1 MDMNGTVN
9 VFVYGTLMKG
19 EHNHYFLSEAEYM
32 GEYKTEARWG
42 LLNIGSFPGL
52 VPHVMEVE
60 GEVYKVSKATLNAL
74 DRLEGVAHGLYR
86 RRDIVVFDDDGE
98 GVEVEVYLWNSVPH
112 STDSLFPSWRG
123 LA

>member
-1 MDMNGTVN
+1 MDMNETVN

-19 EHNHYFLSEAEYM
+19 EHNHYFLDKAEYI

-42 LLNIGSFPGL
+42 LLNVGAFPAL
-52 VPHVMEVE
+52 VPHVLEVK
-60 GEVYKVSKATLNAL
+60 GEVYKVSLSTLHAL

-86 RRDIVVFDDDGE
+86 RRDIVVFDDE
-98 GVEVEVYLWNSVPH
+98 GNGIEAEVYLWNAIPK
-112 STDSLFPSWRG
+112 STDALFPSWRE

>member
-1 MDMNGTVN
+1 MDIDETVN

-19 EHNHYFLSEAEYM
+19 EHNHYFLEKAEYI

-42 LLNIGSFPGL
+42 LINIGQFPAL
-52 VPHVMEVE
+52 VPHVLEVE
-60 GEVYKVSKATLNAL
+60 GEVYKVSLATLNTL

-86 RRDIVVFDDDGE
+86 RRDIVVYDENDE
-98 GVEVEVYLWNSVPH
+98 GIEAEVYIWNAIPKPSEAI
-112 STDSLFPSWRG
+112 FPSWRG

>member
-1 MDMNGTVN
+1 MDMNETVN

-19 EHNHYFLSEAEYM
+19 EHNHYFLDKEEYI

-42 LLNIGSFPGL
+42 LLNVGAFPAL
-52 VPHVMEVE
+52 VPHVFEVK
-60 GEVYKVSKATLNAL
+60 GEVYKVSLSTLHAL

-86 RRDIVVFDDDGE
+86 RRDIVVFDDAGNGIE
-98 GVEVEVYLWNSVPH
+98 AEVYLWNAIPK
-112 STDSLFPSWRG
+112 STEALFPSWRE